1 MDNFIYFPIIK
12 TRDAELKCMSNIDP
26 ETFDKILPIYE
37 LTKSRKTSKT
47 PDGDIHRRMNVIG
60 DIQGKKE
67 FILDVC
73 TLPAYINPQIEQL
86 IDEADG
92 YHYWRYFLSLYSDLN
107 IIPMIHLYDDED
119 FTEVNNFIR
128 HVSQLYPR
136 LCLRLPYDVDNIK
149 NYVVNISRFLSNN
162 CKLILVFDGDFLQLD
177 PVYGINDIVDN
188 FVTACS
194 EVSDI
199 PNIDCIVIAGTSFPK
214 SVAPY
219 GDKEG
224 IFDILEEKVYQAVRE
239 EYDVKYGDYASINTE
254 QIEVRGGT
262 FIPRIDIS
270 LDEKFIYKRNRREQG
285 SYVLCAQEMLGDSRY
300 HSLSCWADRE
310 ILTTSQGEP
319 NGRSPSFWI
328 AARMNYFMTSRV
340 LLRRAD

>member
-1 MDNFIYFPIIK
+1 MK
-12 TRDAELKCMSNIDP
+12 TRDAELKCMSKVDSV
-26 ETFDKILPIYE
+26 TFDNILPIYE

-47 PDGDIHRRMNVIG
+47 PDGDIHRKMKIIS
-60 DIQGKKE
+60 DIQGDRE

-86 IDEADG
+86 IDETDG

-119 FTEVNNFIR
+119 FTEVKNFVEL
-128 HVSQLYPR
+128 VSPLYSR
-136 LCLRLPYDVDNIK
+136 LCLRLPYDVDDLEK
-149 NYVVNISRFLSNN
+149 YVTKISSFLTND
-162 CKLILVFDGDFLQLD
+162 CTLILVLDGDFLTSD
-177 PVYGINDIVDN
+177 PIHGINDIVEN

-194 EVSDI
+194 EVSEI

-219 GDKEG
+219 GFNEG
-224 IFDILEEKVYQAVRE
+224 IFNILEESVYKAVRL
-239 EYDVKYGDYASINTE
+239 EYDVQYGDYASINTE

-270 LDEKFIYKRNRREQG
+270 LDEKFMYKRNRRDEG
-285 SYVLCAQEMLGDSRY
+285 SYVLCAQQMLEDKRY
-300 HSLSCWADRE
+300 KSLGCWADSE
-310 ILTTSQGEP
+310 ILTASKGEP

-328 AARMNYFMTSRV
+328 AARMNYFITSRV
-340 LLRRAD
+340 LLRQVD

>member
-1 MDNFIYFPIIK
+1 MGKYLYYPIMK
-12 TRDAELKCMSNIDP
+12 TRDAELKCMSKVDAD
-26 ETFDKILPIYE
+26 TFGNILPIYE

-47 PDGDIHRRMNVIG
+47 PDGDIHRKMKIIA
-60 DIQGKKE
+60 DIQGYKE

-86 IDEADG
+86 IDETDG

-119 FTEVNNFIR
+119 FTEVNNFIAQ
-128 HVSQLYPR
+128 VSTLYSR
-136 LCLRLPYDVDNIK
+136 LCLRLPYDVDDLEK
-149 NYVVNISRFLSNN
+149 YVTKVSSFLTNG
-162 CKLILVFDGDFLQLD
+162 CTLILILDGDFLTSD
-177 PVYGINDIVDN
+177 PVHGINDIVEN

-194 EVSDI
+194 EVSEI

-224 IFDILEEKVYQAVRE
+224 IFNILEESVYKAVSR
-239 EYDVKYGDYASINTE
+239 EYDVQYGDYASINTE

-270 LDEKFIYKRNRREQG
+270 LDEKFIYKRNRRGEG
-285 SYVLCAQEMLGDSRY
+285 SYVLCAQQMLKDDRYDS
-300 HSLSCWADRE
+300 LGCWADSE
-310 ILTTSQGEP
+310 ILTASKGEP

-328 AARMNYFMTSRV
+328 AARMNYFITSRV
-340 LLRRAD
+340 LLRRAE